1 VAVVRFRPRLLARR
15 AGDARLFF
23 FAIVFFVAFFVAFLV
38 AFLRLRVGFGLR
50 LLIVHLPRVLAAAP
64 YHTP

>member
-23 FAIVFFVAFFVAFLV
+23 FAIVFFVAF
-38 AFLRLRVGFGLR
+38 LRLRVGFGLR

>member
-23 FAIVFFVAFFVAFLV
+23 FAIVFFVVFFV